1 MNCDVE
7 GSSGSMTWGCT
18 PATPGT
24 EEIFLIVAAGRRP
37 PAVKPAPIPIPRPAT
52 EIWPRTKRSPPSMK
66 RTMRSLMA
74 PSATTPAT
82 PIGSHYP
89 IHRLASR
96 RASQSLRGRRSARTT
111 RSIDS
116 PRGARRRASAA
127 AARLAL
133 PFQAR
138 LDGPARPSPHPDVRA
153 RDREQEQERR
163 PRAPRHAEEGAA
175 REHAQ
180 HRVEHAEGA
189 PRLEEELE
197 ECGLVVLVDEPEER
211 TEPAPDAAPVG
222 REAPGL
228 EAAVGRP
235 PVDPAC
241 RQLARL

>member
-24 EEIFLIVAAGRRP
+24 EEIFLIVAAGSRP

-52 EIWPRTKRSPPSMK
+52 EIWPRTNPPP
-66 RTMRSLMA
+66 L
-74 PSATTPAT
+74 
-82 PIGSHYP
+82 GSHYP

-163 PRAPRHAEEGAA
+163 PRAPRHAEQGAA
-175 REHAQ
+175 REPAP
-180 HRVEHAEGA
+180 HRLEHAEGA
-189 PRLEEELE
+189 PGLEEELE
-197 ECGLVVLVDEPEER
+197 ECG
-211 TEPAPDAAPVG
+211 
-222 REAPGL
+222 
-228 EAAVGRP
+228 
-235 PVDPAC
+235 
-241 RQLARL
+241 